1 MDDKYVA
8 TCAAHSTDKVAHKA
22 VAFDLVDT
30 DTVFYRYWNA
40 HSITHSFHAIGNS
53 LRLVHQA
60 CAKGTALH
68 AIAGAAAVQIDFVI
82 AILLA

>member
-1 MDDKYVA
+1 MDDKYF
-8 TCAAHSTDKVAHKA
+8 AARRTDRTHKITYKI
-22 VAFDLVDT
+22 VAFDLVNSNA
-30 DTVFYRYWNA
+30 VFHGHWNA
-40 HSITHSFHAIGNS
+40 HSITHSFDAIGNS

>member
-1 MDDKYVA
+1 MDDKYF
-8 TCAAHSTDKVAHKA
+8 AARRTDRTHKITYKI
-22 VAFDLVDT
+22 VAFDLVNSNA
-30 DTVFYRYWNA
+30 VFHGHWNA

-82 AILLA
+82 AILLT